1 MRINIILTIV
11 VAVVISA
18 TAVPATAD
26 FKVQMP
32 DAETGEFAVEPP
44 ATSARTRT
52 APTMAN

>member
-1 MRINIILTIV
+1 MRINIILSAVLTLAT
-11 VAVVISA
+11 VA
-18 TAVPATAD
+18 PAAAD